1 MRMDNI
7 GPEKL
12 RYCKRELWR
21 EKAGDREETGFH
33 PSEQNHRGTVQYHV
47 IHCLIEFFVSQ
58 SS

>member
-1 MRMDNI
+1 MDNI